1 MRTIFTSL
9 LSLLVLSGL
18 SLAQQPPATSTTTVS
33 SSSTVITADGQ
44 PIKVDA
50 KVNGQDVAKPEPLR
64 ERERTI
70 YVPYEELEKTFKDGG
85 KGVFLPY
92 KEFLELWNELTLKRK
107 ADEVKPPEDGVV
119 SKAEYTGHVE
129 GDTLIIDAKITVE
142 SFKKGWLTLSL
153 AKDQV
158 PGIAEA
164 DTGKAVLS
172 AKPDGYD
179 VILPDK
185 GIYELKLKI
194 YAAIRRVGGKQTVS
208 LVLPRA
214 AVSRFVTTVPGT
226 GLEFEV
232 NPAAAFTSRPAGAET
247 ELAFFF
253 GSGSKFDVSW
263 SKPETATQLTPLVLA
278 STAMTSEVRGGSLA
292 TSAKVD
298 LRILRA
304 PVPSFVFQLP
314 ASQTV
319 QGVTGSDVKDWK
331 IETAGDK
338 QKLTITPNA
347 PVKDSWG
354 VTITMESAL
363 PKLPGEVSVP
373 ELTLDGATQ
382 DRGEVSVAAESQLD
396 VTPKPT
402 EGLVQQTQSA
412 APAQGLSAV
421 GGYRYLKHPAK
432 LALSIAEAKPQVD
445 VDSLTLLTVKRDTSR
460 VEANFSFNIRRVG
473 VFEARVALPAG
484 WTGWEVV
491 GLAPDQWS
499 LEKAGVLETLAVKF
513 PKQTIGQ
520 ASFTIRGQQ
529 QRGNPTEDATVP
541 VFAPQGVVRYDAKIG
556 VGVHS
561 SLEVTTK
568 AIGDL
573 RLDDVSSLN
582 IQQPAQP
589 QGSGSTELTLAF
601 RHRDAVKA
609 PATLTFK
616 ARDPQVNV
624 EVLTMVE
631 AKEQSL
637 RHTWTLAFDIA
648 YAATDRFVLAVPKS
662 VADDIRFVDPNVKE
676 IHKDFKADAKLTDT
690 LPGAADYVLWEVVL
704 RNERMGAFTLSLSVE
719 KPLAAGKEAKLDLL
733 QVHVPGVFQEIGQV
747 AVVKD
752 DSLEIRD
759 YKAESLEEIDPKE
772 LRSQLQRGGV
782 FLAFKYKAQPL
793 KLGLSVVKNAYIA
806 VPQAHVGH
814 AVLTT
819 AVSTDKGQ
827 TTEVVYWVQNN
838 AQQFLTVKLPKQA
851 RLLSD
856 VFVNG
861 ASQQPMHREGSDDL
875 LVRLPAS
882 GSRQIATFPVR
893 FVYEIPSPSAGDK
906 LGLWGGFSVATPTL
920 DSVGIFESHHQLYLP
935 EGYLYTKFDGPMTL
949 STRDRGWARIRNAF
963 DSLLPAFG
971 PQLEAP
977 NEDWHPVAGIPNN
990 QRASFEVQV
999 AKQGQPAKLHRL
1011 GAPATIDVSFRSKNA
1026 SYVLESL
1033 AFMLVA
1039 LFGLRAWSKPLPW
1052 KVAWICGWGLVAMI
1066 STGLVSAA
1074 NGRICKSVL
1083 LGVFFIALVWSVVFV
1098 ISVVRSIVKR
1108 LTTTKPQPPVT
1119 SAPPKRPEAPKFV
1132 PPAKAETPKPAA
1144 PLAAAPASPA
1154 PAPKPSEASDLEFP
1168 SLPSEEKKAGGEPET
1183 K

>member
-1 MRTIFTSL
+1 MRTIASSLFTL
-9 LSLLVLSGL
+9 LGLSGML
-18 SLAQQPPATSTTTVS
+18 LAQQPPATSTTTTS
-33 SSSTVITADGQ
+33 SASTVVTTDGQ
-44 PIKVDA
+44 PIKVEV
-50 KVNGQDVAKPEPLR
+50 KVNGQDVSKPDSVR

-70 YVPYEELEKTFKDGG
+70 YVPYDQLEKTFKDGG

-179 VILPDK
+179 VILPEK

-232 NPAAAFTSRPAGAET
+232 NPAAAFTSRPAGADT
-247 ELAFFF
+247 ELSFFF

-263 SKPETATQLTPLVLA
+263 SKPETATQLAPLVLA
-278 STAMTSEVRGGSLA
+278 TTAMTSEVRGGSLA
-292 TSAKVD
+292 TSAKID

-331 IETAGDK
+331 LETAGDK

-347 PVKDSWG
+347 PVKDAWG
-354 VTITMESAL
+354 VTITLETAL
-363 PKLPGEVSVP
+363 PKLPGEVVVP
-373 ELTLDGATQ
+373 EITLDGATQ
-382 DRGEVSVAAESQLD
+382 DRGEVSVAAEGQLD
-396 VTPKPT
+396 VTPKPA
-402 EGLVQQTQSA
+402 EGLVQQTQTA

-432 LALSIAEAKPQVD
+432 LSLSIAEAKPQVD

-460 VEANFSFNIRRVG
+460 VEVNFGFNIRRVG

-499 LEKAGVLETLAVKF
+499 IEKAGAAETLAVKF

-529 QRGNPTEDATVP
+529 QRANPTEDATVP

-568 AIGDL
+568 AMGDL

-582 IQQPAQP
+582 IQQPQQ
-589 QGSGSTELTLAF
+589 QGTDTTELTLAF
-601 RHRDAVKA
+601 RHRDAAKT

-676 IHKDFKADAKLTDT
+676 IHKDYKADAKLTDT
-690 LPGAADYVLWEVVL
+690 LPSAADYVLWEVVL
-704 RNERMGAFTLSLSVE
+704 RNERMGAFTLALSVE

-772 LRSQLQRGGV
+772 LHSQLQRGGV
-782 FLAFKYKAQPL
+782 FLAFKYKTQPL

-819 AVSTDKGQ
+819 AVSTDRAQ

-838 AQQFLTVKLPKQA
+838 AQQFLTVKLPKGS
-851 RLLSD
+851 RLVSD

-875 LVRLPAS
+875 LVRLPAN
-882 GSRQIATFPVR
+882 GSRRIANFPVR

-906 LGLWGGFSVATPTL
+906 LGWWGGFSVAAPTL
-920 DSVGIFESHHQLYLP
+920 DSVGVFESHHQLYLP

-949 STRDRGWARIRNAF
+949 SVRDRGWAKVRNAF
-963 DSLLPAFG
+963 DALLPAFG
-971 PQLEAP
+971 PQLQAP
-977 NEDWHPVAGIPNN
+977 GEDWHPVVGIPNN
-990 QRASFEVQV
+990 QRASFEFQV
-999 AKQGQPAKLHRL
+999 PKQGQPAKLHRL
-1011 GAPATIDVSFRSKNA
+1011 GAPATIDVSFRSKKL
-1026 SYVLESL
+1026 SYVLESI
-1033 AFMLVA
+1033 AFLLVA
-1039 LFGLRAWSKPLPW
+1039 FLGLRAWNKPLPW
-1052 KVAWICGWGLVAMI
+1052 KMAWVCGWGLVAMI
-1066 STGLVSAA
+1066 STGVVSAA
-1074 NGRICKSVL
+1074 NGRISKSVL
-1083 LGVFFIALVWSVVFV
+1083 LGVFFIAAIWSALFV
-1098 ISVVRSIVKR
+1098 ISVARAILKKLS
-1108 LTTTKPQPPVT
+1108 TPKPQPPVT
-1119 SAPPKRPEAPKFV
+1119 STPPKRPEPKFV
-1132 PPAKAETPKPAA
+1132 PPAKAE
-1144 PLAAAPASPA
+1144 
-1154 PAPKPSEASDLEFP
+1154 APKTVTPPTAPPSTTPSDAKPSDASDLEFP
-1168 SLPSEEKKAGGEPET
+1168 SLPSEEKKADGGPET